1 MPLSLLITVSPL
13 AVTIVF
19 FSLAMLGHQSWST
32 IMQTLNADMFP
43 SASVGSV
50 AGLVGAAGAFGGMV
64 FNVFVGALLTT
75 YHSYTI
81 VFAITG
87 LLHPLA
93 FVIILLIVRK
103 IIPVIDP
110 RIYGTK
116 GAPI

>member
-1 MPLSLLITVSPL
+1 MPLSLLVTVSPL

-32 IMQTLNADMFP
+32 IMQTLTADMFP
-43 SASVGSV
+43 STSVGSV
-50 AGLVGAAGAFGGMV
+50 AGLIGASGAFGGML
-64 FNVFVGALLTT
+64 FNVFAGALLTA

-93 FVIILLIVRK
+93 FVIILLVVRN
-103 IIPVIDP
+103 ITPVINFKVYEP
-110 RIYGTK
+110 KGT
-116 GAPI
+116 PI